1 MGCSSECSESQSSVT
16 ASNEKAWS
24 TLTVIGHSG
33 RGRDNGR
40 EGSRKSGE
48 RYGVRALREE
58 REGESAG
65 VFVA

>member
-1 MGCSSECSESQSSVT
+1 MRCPSECSESQSSVT
-16 ASNEKAWS
+16 TSNETAWS

-48 RYGVRALREE
+48 RYGVGALREE
-58 REGESAG
+58 REGERAG